1 MLWNWLI
8 WRDYLC
14 DINMSNKHLMFNDVL
29 RLVYILI
36 MRFVK
41 KKIKIK

>member
-1 MLWNWLI
+1 MLWSWLI

-14 DINMSNKHLMFNDVL
+14 DIDMSNKHSMFSNVL

-41 KKIKIK
+41 